1 MTEEERYAK
10 VETDK
15 QNALNQSNQMY
26 DELLNSN
33 SQLAQQQKDYIANWQ
48 TTQNEIAD
56 KNATYQTELQ
66 NQNKVKAEKEFQ
78 NEAIASKNAYYDFIN
93 PYGAQAEIQA
103 QNGLNN
109 TGYSETTKARAWNAQ
124 QNRTAQA
131 RSTMNNAIQQYDNAI
146 KEIELNRDTT
156 KSQYALQALQQ
167 QLDAA
172 LQEFNNASQ
181 IKQNQLS
188 NNQALDSEYNTRY
201 DTVWNQINTEKQQA
215 EAIRQYEQN
224 YALQKQQYEEDIR
237 QFDENIAY
245 LKEKDAKEYELQIK
259 QLEEQKRQA
268 QQQQA
273 NWEKEYALSK
283 AKTYSSINNN
293 YGYEVKDTTTQIKT
307 KYYSGNIN
315 PDTQYGVFNTEDSNG
330 IKYQPDNVGG
340 NKLKSV
346 GKVSDYFGTGNTGK
360 TGANIDNQKL
370 WSTNGKY
377 YIWDGSQNSYIDV
390 TSQMK

>member
-10 VETDK
+10 VETDR

-26 DELLNSN
+26 DELLNNN

-66 NQNKVKAEKEFQ
+66 NQNKAKAEKEFQ

-109 TGYSETTKARAWNAQ
+109 TGYSETTKARAWNTQ

-156 KSQYALQALQQ
+156 KSQYALEALKQ

-224 YALQKQQYEEDIR
+224 YALQKQQFEEDIR

-283 AKTYSSINNN
+283 SKKYSSINNN
-293 YGYEVKDTTTQIKT
+293 YGYEVKDTTNQTDSFGNSSKTQSLSDFYFKSTTGADYQPRYINNTRVEHAT
-307 KYYSGNIN
+307 KSNGSNYKLKDIGTIDGVSGNKNIWKADGQYYVWDEDKYIN
-315 PDTQYGVFNTEDSNG
+315 
-330 IKYQPDNVGG
+330 I
-340 NKLKSV
+340 
-346 GKVSDYFGTGNTGK
+346 
-360 TGANIDNQKL
+360 
-370 WSTNGKY
+370 
-377 YIWDGSQNSYIDV
+377 
-390 TSQMK
+390 TSMMR